1 MREFCEGGDN
11 LAFVFWGGDVKFCDG
26 GNASFGMMMG
36 FSPTNNEN
44 VILKREHQPH
54 FKFQFLISH
63 FSFLILPSSF
73 LISHF
78 VSLRP
83 FSTTRATLPA
93 SRAWVCR

>member
-11 LAFVFWGGDVKFCDG
+11 LAFVFWGGDVKICDG

-36 FSPTNNEN
+36 FSPTNYKN
-44 VILKREHQPH
+44 VSLISN
-54 FKFQFLISH
+54 FNFSFLISH
-63 FSFLILPSSF
+63 SSF

-83 FSTTRATLPA
+83 FSTTRAMLPA